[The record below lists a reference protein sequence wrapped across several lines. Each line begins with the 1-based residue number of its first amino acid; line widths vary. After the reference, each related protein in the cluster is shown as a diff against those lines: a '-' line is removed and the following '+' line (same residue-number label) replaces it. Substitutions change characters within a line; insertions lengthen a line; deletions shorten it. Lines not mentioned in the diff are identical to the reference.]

1 VNRVKAWMVM
11 AVVLALFGCGDSG
24 GGPSQAK
31 VDGGADASYSAAEGS
46 VKPAHPGQEIY
57 ENYCFSCHLT
67 GLSGAPIL
75 GDAQAWAPRIAKGA
89 ELLLQSTVEGMGTT
103 MPARGMCFDCS
114 DQDLAA
120 AVDYMVVNSQ

>member
-1 VNRVKAWMVM
+1 MNRVKAWMVM
-11 AVVLALFGCGDSG
+11 ALVLAMFGCGDST
-24 GGPSQAK
+24 
-31 VDGGADASYSAAEGS
+31 GGASQTKAGEDEAMAVVAAPT
-46 VKPAHPGQEIY
+46 KPAHPGKEIY